1 MTIADFTRQ
10 QLAGLEIAPGRPLVI
25 CDVDDVVV
33 YFLRAFEAM
42 LDREGLLFDAQSF
55 ALHGNIRDKTTSRIV
70 SAETI
75 AGLIDDFFD
84 RETQHL
90 EAINGAVPALLH
102 LSRESTVVMLTNLP
116 HHARD
121 KRVHN
126 LRSHGLDFPVI
137 TNAGPKG
144 PAIRH
149 LAAQTTGPVV
159 FVDDSPNFIQSARDH
174 APHVHLVH
182 FLHDQR
188 FAKIIEPFDYV
199 SLNANSWPE
208 MQHHIE
214 TLLIG

>member
-1 MTIADFTRQ
+1 MTIADYTRD
-10 QLAGLEIAPGRPLVI
+10 QLAGLAIAPTRPLVI

-33 YFLRAFEAM
+33 YFLRAFEAR
-42 LDREGLLFDAQSF
+42 LDREGLRFDAISF
-55 ALHGNIRDKTTSRIV
+55 ALHGNIKDKATNRIIE
-70 SAETI
+70 AETI
-75 AGLIDDFFD
+75 ATLIDDFFD
-84 RETQHL
+84 SETQNL
-90 EAINGAVPALLH
+90 EAIDGAVAALLQ
-102 LSRESTVVMLTNLP
+102 LARQSTVVMLTNLP

-121 KRVHN
+121 KRIQN
-126 LRSHGLDFPVI
+126 LRNHGLEFPVI

-188 FAKIIEPFDYV
+188 FAKVIDPFDYV
-199 SLNANSWPE
+199 SLNSNSWLE
-208 MQHHIE
+208 MQAHIE
-214 TLLIG
+214 TLVTS